1 VADRVNA
8 DGLPRP
14 SHTASDAYLL
24 RQCQLLDQISRQ
36 LDDLL
41 AQGQAPVVNISQP
54 STTVHGPD
62 FVFDAAPVELVTE
75 PAEPK
80 PPVKKAA
87 PKAAKKAAPK
97 NA

>member
-1 VADRVNA
+1 MGSAELYQHRA
-8 DGLPRP
+8 CL
-14 SHTASDAYLL
+14 
-24 RQCQLLDQISRQ
+24 LLDQISRQ

-41 AQGQAPVVNISQP
+41 TQGQAPVVNISQP
-54 STTVHGPD
+54 STTIHGPD
-62 FVFDAAPVELVTE
+62 FVFDAAPVELATE
-75 PAEPK
+75 PAKPT